1 MEIKWPS
8 GPVVGEEVYF
18 SGTGYQASEVLG
30 LTLLAGRDFSR
41 QFASDWYQKRDS
53 GDYSAAVMVTRRL
66 AKKLGYA
73 ATADAIGKTFSNVDA
88 GRMTHLTIVGVV
100 DDLIIGSV
108 RQTSKPMLFVCGL
121 SWTGKS
127 AMQLVVNKGSEVQ
140 LIETIN
146 RLVEKQ
152 LQIADVDTQRL
163 SDNYSAIYQ
172 KEQFTGRV
180 IVLFTMLAIML
191 SCLGVFALSTY
202 GVRARQKEVAVR
214 KVLGATSFSLINL
227 LAREYMWLVA
237 ISTLIAFPAAYWIIF
252 RLAGK
257 LQ

>member
-1 MEIKWPS
+1 
-8 GPVVGEEVYF
+8 
-18 SGTGYQASEVLG
+18 
-30 LTLLAGRDFSR
+30 
-41 QFASDWYQKRDS
+41 
-53 GDYSAAVMVTRRL
+53 MVTRRL

-237 ISTLIAFPAAYWIIF
+237 ISTLIAFPAAYSIISDWLENF
-252 RLAGK
+252 NERIEQAFWVYVFAGISVASITWLTVASLAFK
-257 LQ
+257 AASTRPSLILRDE